1 MGRVLTEQ
9 QIADY
14 HRDGFLV
21 IPDFATHQACH
32 ELKTR
37 AEEILA
43 SFDAESDRSV
53 FTTNEQSRHA
63 DQQFIDS
70 ATGIHCFFEEEAF
83 DEQGI
88 LRQAKEVSVN
98 KIGHAMNDLDPVFE
112 AFSYTEKLATVA
124 SDIGMPDPLALQ
136 SMYICKQQHIGGEVS
151 CHQDATFLYTDPITV
166 VGFWFAIEDATLE
179 NGCLWAA
186 PGGHKT
192 TLRQK
197 FVRNEANDG
206 ATFDVLD
213 AAPLPMPPTD
223 LVPLEASA
231 GTLVILHALL
241 PHWSGVNRSDK
252 SRHAYSL
259 HCISESSTYPQWNW
273 LQRNSQLPLRRLD
286 KVAASL

>member
-21 IPDFATHQACH
+21 IPDFVTPQACH

-98 KIGHAMNDLDPVFE
+98 KIGHAMHDLDPVFE

-124 SDIGMPDPLALQ
+124 SDIGMPPAARAIHGNNILVAKLA
-136 SMYICKQQHIGGEVS
+136 V
-151 CHQDATFLYTDPITV
+151 T
-166 VGFWFAIEDATLE
+166 
-179 NGCLWAA
+179 
-186 PGGHKT
+186 KT
-192 TLRQK
+192 QL
-197 FVRNEANDG
+197 FCI
-206 ATFDVLD
+206 
-213 AAPLPMPPTD
+213 PT
-223 LVPLEASA
+223 
-231 GTLVILHALL
+231 
-241 PHWSGVNRSDK
+241 R
-252 SRHAYSL
+252 
-259 HCISESSTYPQWNW
+259 
-273 LQRNSQLPLRRLD
+273 SQLLAFGLRLRMPL
-286 KVAASL
+286 

>member
-21 IPDFATHQACH
+21 IPDFVTSQACH

-98 KIGHAMNDLDPVFE
+98 KIGHAMHDLDPVFE

-151 CHQDATFLYTDPITV
+151 CHQDATFCIPIRSQLLDF
-166 VGFWFAIEDATLE
+166 G
-179 NGCLWAA
+179 
-186 PGGHKT
+186 
-192 TLRQK
+192 LRL
-197 FVRNEANDG
+197 R
-206 ATFDVLD
+206 
-213 AAPLPMPPTD
+213 MPPSKMVACGQHQAD
-223 LVPLEASA
+223 IKRHSA
-231 GTLVILHALL
+231 KSLCAMRLTMVQHLMFLILHLSRCLQPILYRLKPALER
-241 PHWSGVNRSDK
+241 WSFFTPYCHTGV
-252 SRHAYSL
+252 A
-259 HCISESSTYPQWNW
+259 
-273 LQRNSQLPLRRLD
+273 
-286 KVAASL
+286 

>member
-21 IPDFATHQACH
+21 IPDFVTPQACH

-63 DQQFIDS
+63 DQQFINS

-98 KIGHAMNDLDPVFE
+98 KIGHAMHDLDPVFE

-124 SDIGMPDPLALQ
+124 SDIGMPDPSRCSPCTSVSNNILVAKLAVIKTLLFC
-136 SMYICKQQHIGGEVS
+136 I
-151 CHQDATFLYTDPITV
+151 PI
-166 VGFWFAIEDATLE
+166 
-179 NGCLWAA
+179 
-186 PGGHKT
+186 
-192 TLRQK
+192 R
-197 FVRNEANDG
+197 
-206 ATFDVLD
+206 
-213 AAPLPMPPTD
+213 
-223 LVPLEASA
+223 
-231 GTLVILHALL
+231 
-241 PHWSGVNRSDK
+241 
-252 SRHAYSL
+252 
-259 HCISESSTYPQWNW
+259 
-273 LQRNSQLPLRRLD
+273 SQLLDFGLRLRMPL
-286 KVAASL
+286 